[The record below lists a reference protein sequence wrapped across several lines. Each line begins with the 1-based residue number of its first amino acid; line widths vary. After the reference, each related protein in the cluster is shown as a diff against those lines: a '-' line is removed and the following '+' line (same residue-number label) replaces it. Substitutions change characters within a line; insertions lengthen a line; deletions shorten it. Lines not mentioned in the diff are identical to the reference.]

1 MTSVT
6 TPTTPAT
13 RRRRRGLL
21 APTAAVLALGLVAA
35 ACGDD
40 EESASTTAETVA
52 PADGEEALEFDES
65 IVVGLSVEEAETAAE
80 EAGFTVRIA
89 RQDGEDLALT
99 MDFIPN
105 RVNVEVEDGVVTG
118 VVSVG

>member
-1 MTSVT
+1 MTSVN
-6 TPTTPAT
+6 TPTPR

-21 APTAAVLALGLVAA
+21 APAAALLAFGLVAA

-40 EESASTTAETVA
+40 EDTATTTDETVA
-52 PADGEEALEFDES
+52 PSDGEAQDFDET
-65 IVVGLSVEEAETAAE
+65 IVIGLPVDEAEAAAE
-80 EAGFTVRIA
+80 EAGFTMRIA

-105 RVNVEVEDGVVTG
+105 RVNVEVADGVVTG

>member
-6 TPTTPAT
+6 TPTTP
-13 RRRRRGLL
+13 RRRRRARLAPVAAVVALGLL
-21 APTAAVLALGLVAA
+21 AV

-40 EESASTTAETVA
+40 EETAATTAETVA
-52 PADGEEALEFDES
+52 PADGEALEFDES
-65 IVVGLSVEEAETAAE
+65 IVTGLSVEEAETAAE
-80 EAGFTVRIA
+80 EAGFTLRIA

-105 RVNVEVEDGVVTG
+105 RVNVEVTDGVVTG